1 MNKTSSKCLGFII
14 MTVLFFVNCNSK
26 PEVEIHK
33 ENNLQSYL
41 SFEYRRDKFTGGIV
55 MIPIIT
61 KYGVYRVWTKRIG
74 TNHTKKVL
82 LLHGGPG
89 STHEIF
95 ECFDGYF
102 PQEQIEY
109 IYYDQLESFYSDKP
123 NDKKLWT
130 IPRFVDEIEQV
141 RIALGLNQK
150 NFFLLGHSWG
160 GILALEYA
168 LKYQKNL
175 KGLIVCNMMSSIPLY
190 NKYAKSIISKDIKV
204 TLNKYDEKAVDKID
218 ENHYQELVLNKIY
231 TEHILRKPIE
241 DWPDPIL
248 RAFSHINDNIYVYL
262 QGNAD
267 VGIEGKAKLKN
278 WDIQKFLA
286 EIMVPTLIVGA
297 KYDMMDPEH
306 LKWMSRVVRHGKFL
320 FCPNGSHCPMYDD
333 QEVFFEGI
341 IDFIKNIK

>member
-1 MNKTSSKCLGFII
+1 MNKISSLGVGFII
-14 MTVLFFVNCNSK
+14 GIAFLFTNCNSK
-26 PEVEIHK
+26 PEYNINN
-33 ENNLQSYL
+33 ENSLQNYL
-41 SFEYRRDKFTGGIV
+41 SFKYRKDQYTGGID

-61 KYGVYRVWTKRIG
+61 KYGIYRVWTKRIG
-74 TNHTKKVL
+74 SNPTKKVL

-123 NDKKLWT
+123 NDKRLWT
-130 IPRFVDEIEQV
+130 IPRYVDEIEQV
-141 RIALGLNQK
+141 RIALGLNEK

-204 TLNKYDEKAVDKID
+204 SLNKYDEKAVDKMD

-231 TEHILRKPIE
+231 TEHILRQPIE

-267 VGIEGKAKLKN
+267 VGIEGNAKLKN
-278 WDIQKFLA
+278 WDIQKYLA
-286 EIMVPTLIVGA
+286 QIIVPTLIVGA

-333 QEVFFEGI
+333 QAIFFNGVV
-341 IDFIKNIK
+341 DFIKNTN